1 MKKSIGVLMV
11 LFLVF
16 GSVANSQVK
25 GIVLMDS
32 LSLPGAVL
40 ELKRSKS
47 IVTANFDGEFSLP
60 IKSEIK
66 NDDLLITYVDLTV
79 QIKNVDLDTAELDI
93 GEIHMPYFKIISIN
107 EYEQL
112 PKLEK
117 ENCIATY
124 HWAQLNGYI
133 DLSRLENN
141 SLTLNC
147 SQEIIDY
154 TYDSKAKTITVDWS
168 VIKNCSD

>member
-1 MKKSIGVLMV
+1 MKKSIGLLVV
-11 LFLVF
+11 LFLAL
-16 GSVANSQVK
+16 GSVANSQVI

-47 IVTANFDGEFSLP
+47 IVTANFDGEFTLP

-66 NDDLLITYVDLTV
+66 KDDLFITYAELTI
-79 QIKNVDLDTAELDI
+79 QIKNVDLDTAELNI
-93 GEIHMPYFKIISIN
+93 GEIEIPYFKSIEIE

-112 PKLEK
+112 SELEK
-117 ENCIATY
+117 ENCIAIN
-124 HWAQLNGYI
+124 HWAQLLGYL
-133 DLSRLENN
+133 DLSRLENDYII
-141 SLTLNC
+141 LNC

-154 TYDSKAKTITVDWS
+154 TYDLKAKTITVDWS
-168 VIKNCSD
+168 VIKNCI